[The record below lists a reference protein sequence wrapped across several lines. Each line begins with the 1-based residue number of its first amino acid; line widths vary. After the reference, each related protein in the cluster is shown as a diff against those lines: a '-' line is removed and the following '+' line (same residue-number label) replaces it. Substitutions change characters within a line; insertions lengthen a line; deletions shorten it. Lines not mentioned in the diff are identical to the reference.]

1 MQLVHI
7 SCNPQI
13 TAWHTRKQRHP
24 VKRPS
29 RQAKYKSTSCP
40 QLIQLT
46 LWSEGWRGCARAS
59 KAILAPCPP
68 ISPLHPALLFHH
80 TPPRALP
87 FSSCT
92 PPRHPF
98 HFRSACYDLTMVQR
112 CWPLRHPP
120 PPTIAY
126 TVRVDVI
133 PSVLALDR
141 TLFET
146 AFGTRIR
153 CCLCWLLRAK
163 NLRNTKHLYIS
174 MWSCAWLSMLVGSSP
189 PQLSP
194 HPGSYNDMCLSVPSA
209 EANPPRGR
217 QRTCR
222 LWPSSHV
229 TMSTLASQ
237 ACACATPRPST
248 TSYNRTR
255 IANPTQCVMTT
266 RYAQLVAR
274 PVSNST

>member
-1 MQLVHI
+1 M
-7 SCNPQI
+7 
-13 TAWHTRKQRHP
+13 R
-24 VKRPS
+24 
-29 RQAKYKSTSCP
+29 
-40 QLIQLT
+40 
-46 LWSEGWRGCARAS
+46 ARAS

-68 ISPLHPALLFHH
+68 IYPLHPALLFHH

-87 FSSCT
+87 FPFCPT
-92 PPRHPF
+92 PRHPF
-98 HFRSACYDLTMVQR
+98 HFRSACYDLAMVQR
-112 CWPLRHPP
+112 RWPLRHTPA
-120 PPTIAY
+120 TIAY
-126 TVRVDVI
+126 AVRVDVI

-141 TLFET
+141 TLPET

-153 CCLCWLLRAK
+153 CCLLWLLRVQ
-163 NLRNTKHLYIS
+163 NLRNTKHLFIS
-174 MWSCAWLSMLVGSSP
+174 MWSCAWLSMPVGPSP

-194 HPGSYNDMCLSVPSA
+194 HPGTYNDMCLSVPSA

-229 TMSTLASQ
+229 TMPTAASQ
-237 ACACATPRPST
+237 ACARTTPRPSI

-255 IANPTQCVMTT
+255 IANPTQCVMTS
-266 RYAQLVAR
+266 RCAQRVAR